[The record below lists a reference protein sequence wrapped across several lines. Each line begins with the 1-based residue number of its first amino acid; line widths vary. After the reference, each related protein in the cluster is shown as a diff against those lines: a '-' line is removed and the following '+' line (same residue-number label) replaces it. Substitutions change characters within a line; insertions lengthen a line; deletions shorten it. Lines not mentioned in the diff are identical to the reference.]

1 MKGTAFS
8 PHEDIY
14 IQHLKTGKKN
24 DMPVQHYHDAYEIYL
39 QLDGKRYFFYD
50 NICHV
55 LEHGDM
61 IILRPFDI
69 HYAESRECEYY
80 ERYVLNFK
88 SQALNSILTKEEAY
102 ILLEKKLKPGI
113 IRLGDRET
121 EELLEYFKKAEAYS
135 KLHGFL
141 ADKLICSAV
150 LQLIVKAV
158 GYIKEDY
165 LQDGERVP
173 EKIIDALDY
182 MNKHYKEEISI
193 DDISAAANMSKHY
206 FCRLFKRTTGATAL
220 GYLHNIR
227 LTRVHNLLLNTTM
240 PLDEIAWE
248 TGFGTTATL
257 ARVFKAAYGVPPRE
271 FRKSGK
277 ESR

>member
-8 PHEDIY
+8 PHEGIY
-14 IQHLKTGKKN
+14 IQHLKTSKKN

-39 QLDGKRYFFYD
+39 QLDGRRYFFYD

-61 IILRPFDI
+61 LILRPFDI
-69 HYAESRECEYY
+69 HYTESRECEYY
-80 ERYVLNFK
+80 ERYVLNFRAE
-88 SQALNSILTKEEAY
+88 ALNTILTKEEIY
-102 ILLEKKLKPGI
+102 VLLEKKLKPCI
-113 IRLGDRET
+113 IRLGNKET
-121 EELLEYFKKAEAYS
+121 GELLEYFKRADMYS
-135 KLHGFL
+135 KQQGFL

-150 LQLIVKAV
+150 LQIIAKAA
-158 GYIKEDY
+158 GYIKEDF

-227 LTRVHNLLLNTTM
+227 LTRVHNLLLHTTM
-240 PLDEIAWE
+240 TLEEIASE
-248 TGFGTTATL
+248 TGFPSTVTL
-257 ARVFKAAYGVPPRE
+257 SRVFKAAYGVSPRE

-277 ESR
+277 ESQ